1 MAQVL
6 MNTTYDNTGGKIR
19 VIADLIKMIDPVEA
33 PCLSL
38 LGLDNDKK
46 FGIANWPNPGVS
58 SKYEWQ
64 EQAMAPRTGTL
75 NEALD
80 DNETGV
86 DIQSGE
92 GLYLKTG
99 HVLRVEDELMWVASV
114 ATDTATVIRGWGTST
129 AATHADDTAWEIV
142 GASAIE
148 GADFVTGYRSEPTQP
163 YNYRQIISQA
173 VKVSG
178 SQEVTSDYG
187 IPDSMARELAMLIG
201 GGNGF
206 GSKGKAGTLAILLAK
221 TLYHGTRLV
230 GTASTAGGMGGADT
244 FITTNVTA
252 AAGAALT
259 REMID
264 DAVEDCWQA
273 GGSPETILCNSWP
286 KRKMASFFEGAVRT
300 DRTETTGGSH
310 ITRYETAM
318 GIGMDVVLDRWC
330 PTNKMYI
337 IEKDKMGWIT
347 YRPFSIYDRAST
359 GDYMV
364 KDVLGEFG
372 FVVQNEKAHAII
384 SGFSTTA

>member
-1 MAQVL
+1 MANTG

-33 PCLSL
+33 PGLSL
-38 LGLDNDKK
+38 FGLDNAKK
-46 FGIANWPNPGVS
+46 FGITPWPNPGVS

-64 EQAMAPRTGTL
+64 EQIMAPRSGTI

-80 DNETGV
+80 DSETGV
-86 DIQSGE
+86 DVQSGE
-92 GLYLKTG
+92 GSYLKKG
-99 HVLRVEDELMWVASV
+99 HVIKVDDELMWVSSV

-129 AATHADDTAWEIV
+129 AATHDDDAAWEIV
-142 GASAIE
+142 GMSAIE

-173 VKVSG
+173 VTISG
-178 SQEVTSDYG
+178 SQEITSDYG
-187 IPDSMARELAMLIG
+187 IPDAMARELAMLIG

-206 GSKGKAGTLAILLAK
+206 GSKGKAGVLAILLAK
-221 TLYHGTRLV
+221 TFYHGTRLV
-230 GTASTAGGMGGADT
+230 GTATTAGGMGGVDT
-244 FITTNVTA
+244 FVTTNVTA

-259 REMID
+259 RTMID
-264 DAVEDCWQA
+264 DAVEDCWLA
-273 GGSPETILCNSWP
+273 GGSPETIVCNSWV
-286 KRKMASFFEGAVRT
+286 KRKMAGFFEGSIRT

-310 ITRYETAM
+310 ITKYMT
-318 GIGMDVVLDRWC
+318 GQGLDMDVVVDRWC
-330 PTNKMYI
+330 PQNKLYI
-337 IEKDKMGWIT
+337 VEKDKIGWIT

-384 SGFSTTA
+384 SGISTTA